1 MIRSSSSSVFFSV
14 SSVDVAPP
22 LDANSS
28 KVSAPPSLPV
38 RPSPGLGHRGLG
50 LDGFEHVERIR
61 VSRHGR
67 RRVGRCRLLDTPTAA
82 ARWLPRVSE
91 CQLHLGRPRR
101 IGFCAIEF
109 LTKNGQF
116 YGRCDSRKRV
126 CFVLFFVSREFAV
139 FVWRRGKKAFTASKV
154 IPASASTPRTL
165 SSDTA
170 HSRCKRGTGARR
182 VHPRLVASRI
192 QSHQCRAHEIPPFP

>member
-1 MIRSSSSSVFFSV
+1 
-14 SSVDVAPP
+14 
-22 LDANSS
+22 
-28 KVSAPPSLPV
+28 
-38 RPSPGLGHRGLG
+38 LG
-50 LDGFEHVERIR
+50 LMGLSMSNGSGSPAMVVGVWVGVDSSIHRQ
-61 VSRHGR
+61 R
-67 RRVGRCRLLDTPTAA
+67 RGGSLARLN
-82 ARWLPRVSE
+82 VNFN
-91 CQLHLGRPRR
+91 LGRPRR
-101 IGFCAIEF
+101 IDDRIDARFFGE
-109 LTKNGQF
+109 NGQF

-126 CFVLFFVSREFAV
+126 YFVLLFVSREFAV